1 MYSHFILLCCHCI
14 KQHSD
19 ELVRFVN
26 HEFER
31 SMRRPLPNQGTI
43 PMPGNSEENND
54 KTSVQTASIL
64 AKIQNTHTT
73 QI

>member
-1 MYSHFILLCCHCI
+1 
-14 KQHSD
+14 
-19 ELVRFVN
+19 
-26 HEFER
+26 
-31 SMRRPLPNQGTI
+31 
-43 PMPGNSEENND
+43 MPGNSEENND